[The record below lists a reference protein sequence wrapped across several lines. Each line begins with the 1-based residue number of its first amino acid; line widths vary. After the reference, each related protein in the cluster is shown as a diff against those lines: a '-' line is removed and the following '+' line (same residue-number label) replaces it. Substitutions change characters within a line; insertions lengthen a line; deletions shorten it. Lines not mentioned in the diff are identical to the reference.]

1 MAEERNVPVV
11 KLPAEVKARLHNMD
25 KEISGARRG
34 IAALKEMG
42 METRA
47 LEDRLEWAEG
57 VRKTLLKEF
66 S

>member
-1 MAEERNVPVV
+1 MVEDKGPPIV
-11 KLPAEVKARLHNMD
+11 KLPAEVKAKLGTMERD
-25 KEISGARRG
+25 ISGARRG

>member
-1 MAEERNVPVV
+1 MAEEREAPVV
-11 KLPAEVKARLHNMD
+11 KLPAEVKVKLD
-25 KEISGARRG
+25 KMSTEISGARRG
-34 IAALKEMG
+34 IAALKHMG

-47 LEDRLEWAEG
+47 LEDKLEWAEE

>member
-1 MAEERNVPVV
+1 MAEEKGPPVV
-11 KLPAEVKARLHNMD
+11 KLPEETRVKLGTMERDIA
-25 KEISGARRG
+25 GARRG
-34 IAALKEMG
+34 IAALKNMG

-66 S
+66 G

>member
-1 MAEERNVPVV
+1 MAEEKVAPVV
-11 KLPAEVKARLHNMD
+11 KLPPEVKARLSTMERDIN
-25 KEISGARRG
+25 GARRG
-34 IAALKEMG
+34 IAALKDMG

-66 S
+66 A

>member
-1 MAEERNVPVV
+1 MAEEKAAPIV
-11 KLPAEVKARLHNMD
+11 KLPDEVKVRLNKMD
-25 KEISGARRG
+25 TEVAAARRA
-34 IAALKEMG
+34 IAALKKMG

-57 VRKTLLKEF
+57 VRKTLLSEF